1 MTNWILTH
9 WSFIVKRLTTFSFVP
24 TLQQSHQELE
34 SSIPIH
40 CLFPYTQTLERYPP
54 ANGADRKREIQTLIK
69 KAVRMAAQLSMACTH
84 ASSLSHLHLP
94 FTKSPLELA
103 APPRIM
109 LQSQTVLIK
118 AQVISLIKQQ
128 GHYQD
133 FKSDTSTKVDF
144 NKSRDC
150 IGIMEKC
157 VHQETLWGKIAGQH

>member
-1 MTNWILTH
+1 MQTESVRSKPSLKGCQDAGSAKHGVYTCQLTEP
-9 WSFIVKRLTTFSFVP
+9 LT
-24 TLQQSHQELE
+24 
-34 SSIPIH
+34 
-40 CLFPYTQTLERYPP
+40 P
-54 ANGADRKREIQTLIK
+54 AF
-69 KAVRMAAQLSMACTH
+69 H
-84 ASSLSHLHLP
+84 
-94 FTKSPLELA
+94 KSPLELA

-157 VHQETLWGKIAGQH
+157 VHQETLWGKIAGIRINTKWLFQPFYKKKVIKNTTSTKTQDSLKGWQRTPRGTFLLTYG